1 MICIRIPDHP
11 LTHGQRM
18 KPPERDLNTLLA
30 NIRPT
35 MSAETYVFCT
45 IPAHCSVPA
54 SVTPLL
60 TFHEQEG
67 TSLIMTLADAKAA
80 NLNYQYPSR
89 MITLNAYSALDAV
102 GFLAAIT
109 ARLAA
114 AGISANAVSAYH
126 HDHLFVPVA
135 RAEEAILL
143 LRTDP
148 HS

>member
-1 MICIRIPDHP
+1 
-11 LTHGQRM
+11 
-18 KPPERDLNTLLA
+18 
-30 NIRPT
+30 
-35 MSAETYVFCT
+35 MSEETYVFCT

-126 HDHLFVPVA
+126 HDHPVRARCTRGGGYSAFTNRPSLLTRLFPLHSGYT
-135 RAEEAILL
+135 RQHRRLL
-143 LRTDP
+143 DP
-148 HS
+148 AKSTIDTCE